1 MVSWFH
7 FIGTEIKALDQA
19 PEAMPEQGFLWVDS
33 LLDEENNWLKDVQR
47 LANIVVDE
55 LHIED
60 LRNHSHPSHFDNG
73 QRYSILI
80 IRSLS
85 GLDLI
90 DEEHRLQIKTR
101 PAFFL
106 VADRILVTMRSPDSR
121 TFESARNFIHSCI
134 QNGGEV
140 KIKRN
145 AVAQLFKLKR
155 APASPEEL
163 QIQIV
168 GGLIDRY
175 LEIRHEISTQL
186 DHWQRDLLNSRKR
199 FQDWNALLSARNELT
214 RLESVTEDQ
223 TDALGDWLDYKDRKN
238 KADQAVLVKARDTL
252 EHLERVSHLA
262 RRLGESTEAAVQ
274 LHFSATAHKTN
285 EVITMLTMLSA
296 IFMPLTLMTGLFGMN
311 FEKMPLLQNPHGFWI
326 AAAIMGV
333 FSAGVLFLIWKIKN
347 RPLINKGTRKKSKPK
362 L

>member
-1 MVSWFH
+1 MVNWFH
-7 FIGTEIKALDQA
+7 FKGSEIRALDKA
-19 PEAMPEQGFLWVDS
+19 PEVMPEHGFLWVDS
-33 LLDEENNWLKDVQR
+33 LLDEESIWLNDVQR
-47 LANIVVDE
+47 LADIVIDD
-55 LHIED
+55 LHLED
-60 LRNHSHPSHFDNG
+60 LRNHSHPSHFDSG
-73 QRYSILI
+73 LKYSILI

-106 VADRILVTMRSPDSR
+106 VADRILLTMRSPDSR
-121 TFESARNFIHSCI
+121 TFESARQFILHCI
-134 QNGGEV
+134 QNGGQV
-140 KIKRN
+140 KIKRA
-145 AVAQLFKLKR
+145 AVTQLFKLKR

-223 TDALGDWLDYKDRKN
+223 TDALGDWLDHKDRKN
-238 KADQAVLVKARDTL
+238 KADQNVLVKARDTL
-252 EHLERVSHLA
+252 EHLERVSSLA

-285 EVITMLTMLSA
+285 EVITMLTILSA

-311 FEKMPLLQNPHGFWI
+311 FEDMPLLKNPNGFWI
-326 AAAIMGV
+326 ATGSMGV
-333 FSAGVLFLIWKIKN
+333 FSAGVLLLIWKIKS
-347 RPLINKGTRKKSKPK
+347 RPLINKGIRRKSKTK

>member
-1 MVSWFH
+1 MINWFH
-7 FIGTEIKALDQA
+7 FKGTEITALDGA
-19 PEAMPEQGFLWVDS
+19 PPSMPEQGFLWVDS
-33 LLDEENNWLKDVQR
+33 LLNEENLWLDDIQR
-47 LANIVVDE
+47 LAGITVDE
-55 LHIED
+55 LHLED
-60 LRNHSHPSHFDNG
+60 LRNHHHPSHFDSG

-85 GLDLI
+85 GSELV
-90 DEEHRLQIKTR
+90 DEDNKLKIKTR

-121 TFESARNFIHSCI
+121 TFESARNFIHQCI
-134 QNGGEV
+134 QAGGQV
-140 KIKRN
+140 KIKRT

-155 APASPEEL
+155 APSTPEEL

-168 GGLIDRY
+168 GGLVDRY
-175 LEIRHEISTQL
+175 LEMRHEISSQL
-186 DHWQRDLLNSRKR
+186 DNWQRDLLNSRKR

-214 RLESVTEDQ
+214 RLESVAEDQ

-252 EHLERVSHLA
+252 EHLERVSNLA

-296 IFMPLTLMTGLFGMN
+296 VFMPL
-311 FEKMPLLQNPHGFWI
+311 
-326 AAAIMGV
+326 
-333 FSAGVLFLIWKIKN
+333 
-347 RPLINKGTRKKSKPK
+347 
-362 L
+362 